1 MADLSENMNME
12 ALVGVIMGILFTIL
26 ISLILLLMK
35 RNKKSEKVFGTYR
48 GCTIRLTSIADFF
61 SFKSLYFKRQWMW
74 IMIIQVLHIIQNYSR
89 LNLSRVCLNSV

>member
-1 MADLSENMNME
+1 MADLSEKMNVE

-48 GCTIRLTSIADFF
+48 GSMIRE
-61 SFKSLYFKRQWMW
+61 
-74 IMIIQVLHIIQNYSR
+74 
-89 LNLSRVCLNSV
+89 